1 MPSPRAL
8 HRSVR
13 AHPAGASQCLAG
25 LAKIVGG
32 ACLRVCVGP
41 KLCVNRDNCARR
53 RYGARPEHLVRD
65 QLIRRK
71 ELTKAFSEIV
81 TNANC
86 PRNNLNVYISNDR
99 PQACA
104 EDPTCLRLSHC
115 ENKWARQKAHSGSAR
130 TTARVEVA
138 RYLSQAEFP
147 SCNKYVT
154 TCAAEGGLDGQV
166 RWFAASASVNR
177 GALALRWAHNCSGTR
192 SIDCSARTQRFARK
206 RVVRHVCR
214 RPCRLLNATTGEFSN
229 EGDASAQ
236 RWSCVLRQAVKVDSA
251 MKRVIH
257 HEDAETVFG

>member
-1 MPSPRAL
+1 MRRGSYVPPSKPWKTN
-8 HRSVR
+8 
-13 AHPAGASQCLAG
+13 GAS
-25 LAKIVGG
+25 K
-32 ACLRVCVGP
+32 
-41 KLCVNRDNCARR
+41 
-53 RYGARPEHLVRD
+53 
-65 QLIRRK
+65 
-71 ELTKAFSEIV
+71 
-81 TNANC
+81 
-86 PRNNLNVYISNDR
+86 
-99 PQACA
+99 
-104 EDPTCLRLSHC
+104 
-115 ENKWARQKAHSGSAR
+115 KAHSGSAR

-177 GALALRWAHNCSGTR
+177 GALTLRWAHNCSRTR

-236 RWSCVLRQAVKVDSA
+236 RWSCVWRQAVKVDSA

>member
-1 MPSPRAL
+1 
-8 HRSVR
+8 
-13 AHPAGASQCLAG
+13 
-25 LAKIVGG
+25 
-32 ACLRVCVGP
+32 
-41 KLCVNRDNCARR
+41 VNRDNCARR
-53 RYGARPEHLVRD
+53 RNGARPEHLVRD

-71 ELTKAFSEIV
+71 ELNKFRLV

-86 PRNNLNVYISNDR
+86 RRNNLNVYISNDR
-99 PQACA
+99 AQACA
-104 EDPTCLRLSHC
+104 EDPTCLRLSPG
-115 ENKWARQKAHSGSAR
+115 KQMARQKAHSGSAR

-177 GALALRWAHNCSGTR
+177 GALTLRWAHNCSRTR

-214 RPCRLLNATTGEFSN
+214 CPCRLLNATTGEFSN

-236 RWSCVLRQAVKVDSA
+236 RWSCVLRQEVKVDSA